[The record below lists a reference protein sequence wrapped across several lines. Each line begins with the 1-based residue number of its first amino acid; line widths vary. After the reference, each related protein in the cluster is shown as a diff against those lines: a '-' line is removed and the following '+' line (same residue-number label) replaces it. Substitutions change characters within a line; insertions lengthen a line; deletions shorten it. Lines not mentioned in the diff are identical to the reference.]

1 MRNQRIQWIDSAKG
15 FGILLVVYAHLFE
28 FGTSLIY
35 LFHMPLFF
43 ILSGITFREESLTD
57 CLIKKGR
64 SLLLP
69 YIVFAILFVPLRILY
84 LFITEGTM
92 PPIGFHCLSRSFFD
106 VPLWFLFALFGVT
119 VLMTVV
125 VKMCRNWMVYAVC
138 LLSSVGY
145 ISTSHTFGLPSLVT
159 QVLLTYVFL
168 YVGTLINKSL
178 SYQRRRE
185 FLVFFVSI
193 IVFAISSTFSRSG
206 TDISILRVPENPLS
220 FYVSALSGGIAIISS
235 CKLMSSIPAL
245 TKIFSC
251 FGKQSLYIFA
261 CHWPFIQPLRLVL
274 GDSLMS
280 SLCIMIISITLSI
293 LIGNVLK
300 RAIPFIFR

>member
-84 LFITEGTM
+84 LFIAEGTM

-119 VLMTVV
+119 VLMTIV

-145 ISTSHTFGLPSLVT
+145 ISASHTFGLPSLVI
-159 QVLLTYVFL
+159 QVLLTFVFL
-168 YVGTLINKSL
+168 YVGTLMNKSL
-178 SYQRRRE
+178 GHRGGE
-185 FLVFFVSI
+185 FLTLLVSI
-193 IVFAISSTFSRSG
+193 VVFVISSTFSQPG
-206 TDISILRVPENPLS
+206 TDISILKVPENPLS
-220 FYVSALSGGIAIISS
+220 FYASALSGGFAIISS
-235 CKLMSSIPAL
+235 CKLMSSISVL
-245 TKIFSC
+245 TKIFSY

-274 GDSLMS
+274 GDSPMS

>member
-1 MRNQRIQWIDSAKG
+1 MKNQRIQWIDSAKG

-84 LFITEGTM
+84 LFITEGSM
-92 PPIGFHCLSRSFFD
+92 PSIGFHCLSRSFFD

-119 VLMTVV
+119 VLMTIVA
-125 VKMCRNWMVYAVC
+125 KICRKWIVYAVC
-138 LLSSVGY
+138 LLSLIGY
-145 ISTSHTFGLPSLVT
+145 ISAHHTLCLPSLVT
-159 QVLLTYVFL
+159 QVLLTFVFL
-168 YVGTLINKSL
+168 YVGTLMNKSL
-178 SYQRRRE
+178 GHRGRE
-185 FLVFFVSI
+185 CLAFLVSI
-193 IVFAISSTFSRSG
+193 VVFAISSTFSRPG

-220 FYVSALSGGIAIISS
+220 FYASALSGGFAIISS
-235 CKLMSSIPAL
+235 CKLMSSISVL
-245 TKIFSC
+245 TKIFSY

-261 CHWPFIQPLRLVL
+261 CHWPFIQPLRLIL
-274 GDSLMS
+274 GDSWIS

-300 RAIPFIFR
+300 RAIPFIFK